1 MNSQCF
7 LTGLR
12 FPTFHKKSRDFFV
25 KTKKLETE
33 NRIFLSI
40 EKRKLSLISD
50 LLLKNGYVN
59 EVFLKG
65 RLVLSF

>member
-1 MNSQCF
+1 MFFDRIAISEISQKIS
-7 LTGLR
+7 G
-12 FPTFHKKSRDFFV
+12 FFR

-50 LLLKNGYVN
+50 LLLKKMVI
-59 EVFLKG
+59 
-65 RLVLSF
+65 